1 MSHGPQAAW
10 LPDGRLHL
18 HHGPIDLIVTAEGPA
33 RDAVLTRAVARF
45 ETMLAEL
52 VGELDRLTAPVS
64 DTAYEGPVARR
75 MAEAVVPFA
84 GDGFVTPMAAV
95 AGAVA
100 DEVLDVLR
108 ADGITKAI
116 VNNGGDIA
124 FLLTAGEIFRAG
136 SPTGPVEID
145 GAQDPRGLA
154 TSGWR
159 GRSQSLGIADAVTVL
174 ATCAA
179 RADAAATL
187 VANAVDL
194 PGHPA
199 ITRTPASEIEAIPQL
214 EARLVTTGVG
224 PLSASET
231 HAALEAGAAYA
242 RQLLARGL
250 IAGATLLLNGETRV
264 IGSSGNAKALRADRS

>member
-1 MSHGPQAAW
+1 
-10 LPDGRLHL
+10 
-18 HHGPIDLIVTAEGPA
+18 
-33 RDAVLTRAVARF
+33 
-45 ETMLAEL
+45 
-52 VGELDRLTAPVS
+52 
-64 DTAYEGPVARR
+64 
-75 MAEAVVPFA
+75 
-84 GDGFVTPMAAV
+84 MAAV

-108 ADGITKAI
+108 AGDITKAI

-124 FLLTAGEIFRAG
+124 FFLTTGEVFRAAA
-136 SPTGPVEID
+136 PTGHVELYRTP
-145 GAQDPRGLA
+145 GPRGLA

-187 VANAVDL
+187 IANAVDL

-199 ITRTPASEIEAIPQL
+199 ITRTPASEVEAIPQL
-214 EARLVTTGVG
+214 KERQVTVDVG

-231 HAALEAGAAYA
+231 TAALEAGATYA
-242 RQLLARGL
+242 ARLLARGL
-250 IAGATLLLNGETRV
+250 IAGTTLLLNGETRV
-264 IGSSGNAKALRADRS
+264 IGSSGNATALQADRS